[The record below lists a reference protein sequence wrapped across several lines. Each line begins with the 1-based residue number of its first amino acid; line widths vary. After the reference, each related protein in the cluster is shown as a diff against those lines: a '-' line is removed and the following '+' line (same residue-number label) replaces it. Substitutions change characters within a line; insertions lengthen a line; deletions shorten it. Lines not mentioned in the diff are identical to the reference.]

1 LRLVQKF
8 LFYSSPSQYVSLY
21 FLLMDLIKLSRADLK
36 KLGKDVEREL
46 KKRERMAKAEAKKKI
61 QAIAQ
66 EAGFAVS
73 ELLEEAKPKTRKT
86 KTRAKAKIKYRD
98 PKNAKNTWAGRG
110 RMPRW
115 MAAYVEKGKKKED
128 FAV

>member
-1 LRLVQKF
+1 
-8 LFYSSPSQYVSLY
+8 
-21 FLLMDLIKLSRADLK
+21 MDLTKLSRADLT
-36 KLGKDVEREL
+36 KLRKDVEREL
-46 KKRERMAKAEAKKKI
+46 KKRERRAKAEAKKKI

-73 ELLEEAKPKTRKT
+73 ELLAEAKPKKRPT
-86 KTRAKAKIKYRD
+86 KKRAKAKVKYRD

-110 RMPRW
+110 RMPKW
-115 MAAYVEKGKKKED
+115 MTAYVEKGKKKED